1 MLVTEQDSVAAK
13 KEQSPFQDAYNLENE
28 LDIKKERM
36 AEAGNMLSF
45 LYDIGLE
52 DEIILMNMV
61 EKEKNKE
68 AERQKAKKTDEV

>member
-1 MLVTEQDSVAAK
+1 LLLTEQDTAAVK
-13 KEQSPFQDAYNLENE
+13 KEQSPFQDAYNLDNE
-28 LDIKKERM
+28 LDIKKERI

-61 EKEKNKE
+61 EKEKNQD
-68 AERQKAKKTDEV
+68 AEKLKVKKNEEG